1 MLKSLFQLIGFLVV
15 IVILLTAV
23 LFYLDG
29 KDLLSG
35 ELSDFIGSMRGLFE
49 QIKLVVSSF
58 VSESGI
64 AEDAAN
70 LLDES
75 ADKLRGVTPEPTI
88 EPTMEP
94 LQIVVTTPEP

>member
-1 MLKSLFQLIGFLVV
+1 MLKTLFQLIGFLVV

-23 LFYLDG
+23 LFYLDE

-35 ELSDFIGSMRGLFE
+35 ELSAFIGSMRELFE
-49 QIKLVVSSF
+49 QIGLVVSSF

-75 ADKLRGVTPEPTI
+75 ADKLRGVTPEPTVQ
-88 EPTMEP
+88 PTMEP
-94 LQIVVTTPEP
+94 LQIIVTTPAP